1 MESEKELLDAVR
13 FELLDAVRFAHFGS
27 VTVRAAEVFSCLLHL
42 SVRPSLDNFS
52 QLSPTVDK
60 WFEDWCL
67 GTVVSAAN
75 PFIPGMTLSVL
86 LSKRAEVA
94 PEGEKRKLVLLQERL
109 RGLLLEILERLP
121 QRVRG
126 FRGGAGE
133 CFAMFEPEG
142 VAPNPKYLPGP
153 LSVALQHLEEFCAA
167 PLVMDFLSFVFK
179 KGLPDMRDVHNLR
192 GNMLELGYLADEDFV
207 LKETFLNDPRGG
219 TDGENRRTNILQQA
233 FRDFNMFLQGTGTVN
248 ASDTLLPG
256 AQFIAAGVVA
266 KPSVYYGVPAMRMAL
281 DFLVYVGMLAWF
293 CAFVLLHDEGALAW
307 EEMVFGVYLAVSSP
321 TERLPC
327 TTS

>member
-13 FELLDAVRFAHFGS
+13 DARYWSA
-27 VTVRAAEVFSCLLHL
+27 TVRAEVFSCLLHL
-42 SVRPSLDNFS
+42 SVRPSLDDLS
-52 QLSPTVDK
+52 QLSPTTDK
-60 WFEDWCL
+60 WFEHWCL
-67 GTVVSAAN
+67 STVVSAAN

-94 PEGEKRKLVLLQERL
+94 REGEKRKLVLLQERL

-179 KGLPDMRDVHNLR
+179 KGLPDTRDVHNLR

-207 LKETFLNDPRGG
+207 LKETFLNDPRRG
-219 TDGENRRTNILQQA
+219 TNGENGSLFQRA
-233 FRDFNMFLQGTGTVN
+233 FRDSNMFLQGTGTVN
-248 ASDTLLPG
+248 ACDTFLPG

-266 KPSVYYGVPAMRMAL
+266 KPSVYYRVPAMRMVL

-293 CAFVLLHDEGALAW
+293 CTFVLLHEEGALTW
-307 EEMVFGVYLAVSSP
+307 EEIVFGVYLAVSSP
-321 TERLPC
+321 TKRFVSGHP
-327 TTS
+327 